1 MSGAVTRGR
10 YGSMTAVPT
19 VSRWW
24 GSRTAL
30 QRIDLYTRWSFY
42 AYLGL
47 GLPLLALAVV
57 SSATNDVP
65 TTAVVLFLVGS
76 LVTAVLAL
84 LLAARGLDA
93 HRDDRPVPGRLLV
106 ATLAAAVVSG
116 AAAAW
121 AFSPGAGQTPAAPW
135 GMGLPLAIALTAC
148 STVWTSRQLIAPS
161 LGAGVLAALAALVDG
176 APLPAA
182 AAVAAVFAVACYFVV
197 LAFRFSVWVLDVV
210 LEMDRNRGIQ
220 LQLAVAEERLRFARD
235 LHDVMGRNLSAI
247 AVKSQL
253 AGELV
258 RRSRP
263 EAADEVAD
271 ISRIA
276 EESLREVREVV
287 RGYRSTDLTG
297 ELAGARSVLRA
308 AGVACTVEGED
319 AAARLPEA
327 VQAALGWVVRE
338 AVTNVLRH
346 SRAAECTITLALV
359 PGGTGRRRDAA
370 EEAVLTVTNDGV
382 CDEGG
387 SPDAAR
393 TSGSGLAGLRERLA
407 GADGA
412 LTAGRDGPRF
422 TVVAAL
428 PAGGPR

>member
-1 MSGAVTRGR
+1 MSTARIGR

-24 GSRTAL
+24 VSRTAP

-42 AYLGL
+42 GWIGA
-47 GLPLLALAVV
+47 GLPLFTFAVLGSVAEVVSRAAVVAFLVGTAVTTVLAVV
-57 SSATNDVP
+57 
-65 TTAVVLFLVGS
+65 
-76 LVTAVLAL
+76 
-84 LLAARGLDA
+84 LAARGLEA
-93 HRDDRPVPGRLLV
+93 HRVGRAVSPVLV
-106 ATLAAAVVSG
+106 VAAFG
-116 AAAAW
+116 AALATGAARLC
-121 AFSPGAGQTPAAPW
+121 ACAGDGEYTEGAPW
-135 GMGLPLAIALTAC
+135 SLALSLGMVLTAC
-148 STVWTSRQLIAPS
+148 STVWATRWLAAPAAVIGA
-161 LGAGVLAALAALVDG
+161 LGGVAALVEGAPLGPSAALAAVLGLTVY
-176 APLPAA
+176 
-182 AAVAAVFAVACYFVV
+182 AVA

-210 LEMDRNRGIQ
+210 LEMERTRGVQ
-220 LQLAVAEERLRFARD
+220 LQLAVAEERLRFSRD

-308 AGVACTVEGED
+308 AGATVTVRGED
-319 AAARLPEA
+319 GAGALPEP

-346 SRAAECTITLALV
+346 SEAGECTIALDETDGEV
-359 PGGTGRRRDAA
+359 R
-370 EEAVLTVTNDGV
+370 LTVGNDGV
-382 CDEGG
+382 TGEPGTG
-387 SPDAAR
+387 N
-393 TSGSGLAGLRERLA
+393 GLTGLRERLSAA
-407 GADGA
+407 GGT
-412 LTAGRDGPRF
+412 LEAGRDGDRF
-422 TVVAAL
+422 TLTATL
-428 PAGGPR
+428 PTGVPA